1 MVKIRLMR
9 VGAKKRPY
17 FRLIAI
23 DERSPRNGRKLEE
36 LGTYDPVAKASQI
49 RLKAER
55 IAKWVGQGAQMTP
68 AAKALIKRGK
78 KLEATLLAAA
88 AASVESA

>member
-9 VGAKKRPY
+9 AGAKNRPY
-17 FRLIAI
+17 YRLIAI
-23 DERSPRNGRKLEE
+23 DERSPRDGRKLEE
-36 LGTYDPVAKASQI
+36 LGTYDPIAKGAQI
-49 RLKAER
+49 RLHADR
-55 IAKWVGQGAQMTP
+55 ITKWVSHGAQMTP

-88 AASVESA
+88 AASQATA

>member
-9 VGAKKRPY
+9 AGATKRPY
-17 FRLIAI
+17 YRLIAI

-36 LGTYDPVAKASQI
+36 LGTYDPIAKGPQI
-49 RLKAER
+49 RLHGER
-55 IAKWVGQGAQMTP
+55 ISKWLSRGAQPTP

-88 AASVESA
+88 AASVEKA

>member
-9 VGAKKRPY
+9 AGAKNRPY
-17 FRLIAI
+17 YRLIAI
-23 DERSPRNGRKLEE
+23 DERAPRDGRKLEE
-36 LGTYDPVAKASQI
+36 LGTYDPIGKGAQI
-49 RLKAER
+49 KLHAER
-55 IAKWVGQGAQMTP
+55 ITKWIGRGAQMTP

-88 AASVESA
+88 AASQATA

>member
-9 VGAKKRPY
+9 AGAKKRPY
-17 FRLIAI
+17 YRLIAI
-23 DERSPRNGRKLEE
+23 DERAPRDGRKLEE
-36 LGTYDPVAKASQI
+36 LGTYDPIAKGAQI
-49 RLKAER
+49 RLYADR
-55 IAKWVGQGAQMTP
+55 ITNWLAVGAQATP

-88 AASVESA
+88 AASVETA

>member
-9 VGAKKRPY
+9 AGAKSRPY
-17 FRLIAI
+17 YRLIAI
-23 DERSPRNGRKLEE
+23 DERSPRDGRKLEE
-36 LGTYDPVAKASQI
+36 LGTYDPIAKGAQI
-49 RLKAER
+49 RLHAER
-55 IAKWVGQGAQMTP
+55 ITKWIANGAQMTP

-88 AASVESA
+88 AASQATA

>member
-9 VGAKKRPY
+9 AGAKKRPY
-17 FRLIAI
+17 YRLIAI
-23 DERSPRNGRKLEE
+23 DERSPRDGRKLEE
-36 LGTYDPVAKASQI
+36 LGTYDPIAKVQQI
-49 RLKAER
+49 RLHGDR
-55 IAKWVGQGAQMTP
+55 IEKWVARGAQLTL

-78 KLEATLLAAA
+78 KLEATLTAAA

>member
-9 VGAKKRPY
+9 AGAKKRPY
-17 FRLIAI
+17 YRLIAI
-23 DERSPRNGRKLEE
+23 DERSPRDGRKLEE
-36 LGTYDPVAKASQI
+36 LGTYDPVAKPIQI

-55 IAKWVGQGAQMTP
+55 IEKWLGRGAQPTP

>member
-9 VGAKKRPY
+9 AGAKNRPY
-17 FRLIAI
+17 YRLIAI
-23 DERSPRNGRKLEE
+23 DERAPRDGRKLEE
-36 LGTYDPVAKASQI
+36 LGTYDPIAKGPQI
-49 RLKAER
+49 RLHGER
-55 IAKWVGQGAQMTP
+55 ITKWVTRGAQMSP

-88 AASVESA
+88 AASEASA

>member
-9 VGAKKRPY
+9 AGAKSRPY
-17 FRLIAI
+17 YRLIAI
-23 DERSPRNGRKLEE
+23 DERAPRDGRKLEE
-36 LGTYDPVAKASQI
+36 LGTYDP
-49 RLKAER
+49 
-55 IAKWVGQGAQMTP
+55 IAKGPQIKLNGDKITKWVSRGAQMSP

-88 AASVESA
+88 AASQATA

>member
-9 VGAKKRPY
+9 AGAKSRPY
-17 FRLIAI
+17 YRLIAI
-23 DERSPRNGRKLEE
+23 DERAPRDGRKLDE
-36 LGTYDPVAKASQI
+36 LGTYDPIARGAQI
-49 RLKAER
+49 KLNPEK
-55 IAKWVGQGAQMTP
+55 ITKWVSRGAQMTP

-88 AASVESA
+88 AASEATA